1 MQHWPEVN
9 SHHYIS
15 TLLRMGRVHR
25 FYFYEPEAL
34 RSDPARFPWGVWEY
48 TVPYGERA

>member
-1 MQHWPEVN
+1 MQHWLEVN

-25 FYFYEPEAL
+25 FYEPEAL
-34 RSDPARFPWGVWEY
+34 RGDPARFPWGVWEY
-48 TVPYGERA
+48 TVLYGERA